1 MDCRAGPLRRSRRC
15 SASEEGA
22 SPVPGDVI
30 GRGLS
35 HGTSPRLDRPQAASL
50 PPERGQPPPFR
61 PESPPAGLHW
71 DRSTDWPSAP
81 ALDATGGERRELVFA
96 IRLEAGQLVGL
107 DLEATRDRV
116 LGRVREADPGALC
129 WCAADD
135 RGGWLIVAVLAP
147 ANMWSVALAAVQDAF
162 PGHEVLSRQ

>member
-1 MDCRAGPLRRSRRC
+1 MIGVGGAGPP
-15 SASEEGA
+15 G
-22 SPVPGDVI
+22 PGD
-30 GRGLS
+30 GRSGLPP
-35 HGTSPRLDRPQAASL
+35 GTPVRLDGPQGASL

-71 DRSTDWPSAP
+71 DRSTEWPSAP
-81 ALDATGGERRELVFA
+81 APEASAGGERRELVFA
-96 IRLEAGQLVGL
+96 IRLDAERLVAL
-107 DLEATRDRV
+107 DLDATRDRV
-116 LGRVREADPGALC
+116 VERVHEADPAALC

-147 ANMWSVALAAVQDAF
+147 ANIWSVALAAVQDAF